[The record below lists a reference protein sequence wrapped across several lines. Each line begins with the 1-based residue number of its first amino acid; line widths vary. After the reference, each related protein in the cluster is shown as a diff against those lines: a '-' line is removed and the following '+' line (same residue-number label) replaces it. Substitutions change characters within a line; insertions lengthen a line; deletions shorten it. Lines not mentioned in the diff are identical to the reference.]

1 MCIFTYAFKTLPAI
15 PYSTCI
21 SIQTNKSGPHH
32 SGSQVFA
39 LCSRS
44 SAHNKMQ
51 PFCLRKRRTVKRPK
65 HIPRWLLP
73 LHAAGVS
80 QVTWLLI
87 VSRVPWWRSNIHW
100 RSGGKEKKEKKKK
113 TPSSAF
119 FKNIKVYRLCL
130 PLRFISFSHS
140 AALALILP
148 FPQLY
153 STVAVFSAR
162 GRFHWNFFFFP
173 LLVPLISY
181 TYNVLPLMH
190 YVKHRELASSK
201 GAAQINLPCILLL

>member
-1 MCIFTYAFKTLPAI
+1 MCVSIPMHSK
-15 PYSTCI
+15 PYSECI
-21 SIQTNKSGPHH
+21 SIQTNKSVPHH
-32 SGSQVFA
+32 SGSPVFA

-65 HIPRWLLP
+65 HILRRLLP
-73 LHAAGVS
+73 LHATEVS

-87 VSRVPWWRSNIHW
+87 VSEVPWWRSNIHW
-100 RSGGKEKKEKKKK
+100 RSRGKGKKKGK
-113 TPSSAF
+113 KKNTQLGIF
-119 FKNIKVYRLCL
+119 LKNIKVYRLCL

-162 GRFHWNFFFFP
+162 GRFNWILFFSSSCLWF
-173 LLVPLISY
+173 LIHTMY
-181 TYNVLPLMH
+181 CH
-190 YVKHRELASSK
+190 
-201 GAAQINLPCILLL
+201 